1 MYFLHKKNNLSK
13 FVGSYMVAFPNA
25 KINIGLQVLSRRA
38 DGYHDLETVFY
49 PINLHDALEIVTADE
64 TRFIPS
70 GLAIPDNGLD
80 NLCVRAYRLLQR
92 AYDLPPVHI
101 HLHKT
106 IPIGAGLG
114 GGSADA
120 AFLLKLANE
129 QFGLGLDEI
138 QLMGYARQL
147 GADCAF
153 FIRNA
158 PVLASGIG
166 DVFEEIDLDL
176 SSYHIVLVK
185 PDIHIPTIAAY
196 ETVVPNPAGRQ
207 LATAIEAPVTTW
219 RDTIVNDFETGIFAI
234 YPEIAAVKAFLYEKG
249 AVFAAMSGSGSS
261 VFGLFEE
268 RVSLRGLDTAHTVF
282 YVD

>member
-1 MYFLHKKNNLSK
+1 
-13 FVGSYMVAFPNA
+13 MVTFPNA
-25 KINIGLQVLSRRA
+25 KINIGLQVLNRRS
-38 DGYHDLETVFY
+38 DGYHNLETVFY
-49 PINLHDALEIVTADE
+49 PIDLHDVLEMVVADE
-64 TRFIPS
+64 FRFIPS
-70 GLAIPDNGLD
+70 GLAIPDNGTD
-80 NLCVRAYRLLQR
+80 NLCLRAYHLLQCT
-92 AYDLPPVHI
+92 YDLPPVHI

-129 QFGLGLDEI
+129 QFGLGLDETK
-138 QLMGYARQL
+138 LMEYARQL
-147 GADCAF
+147 GADCTF
-153 FIRNA
+153 FIRNT

-176 SSYHIVLVK
+176 SSYHLVLVK
-185 PDIHIPTIAAY
+185 PDIHIATAAAY
-196 ETVVPNPAGRQ
+196 GTVMPNPVGRQ
-207 LATAIEAPVTTW
+207 LATAIEKPVVRW
-219 RDTIVNDFETGIFAI
+219 RDTVANDFENGIFAM

-268 RVSLRGLDTAHTVF
+268 PITLHGLDPAYTVF
-282 YVD
+282 SLTSS

>member
-1 MYFLHKKNNLSK
+1 
-13 FVGSYMVAFPNA
+13 MVTFPNA
-25 KINIGLQVLSRRA
+25 KINIGLQVLNRRA
-38 DGYHDLETVFY
+38 DGYHNLETVFY
-49 PINLHDALEIVTADE
+49 PIKLYDVLEMVEADE
-64 TRFIPS
+64 IRFIPS
-70 GLAIPDNGLD
+70 GLAIPYDGVD
-80 NLCVRAYRLLQR
+80 NLCVRAYQLLQQ

-101 HLHKT
+101 YLHKV

-120 AFLLKLANE
+120 AFLLTLAND
-129 QFGLGLDEI
+129 QFELGLDEA

-153 FIRNA
+153 FIRNI

-166 DVFEEIDLDL
+166 DVFADVSIDL

-185 PDIHIPTIAAY
+185 PDIAVSTAAAY
-196 ETVVPNPAGRQ
+196 GVVTPNPAGRQ
-207 LATAIEAPVTTW
+207 LAMAIEGPVATW
-219 RDTIVNDFETGIFAI
+219 RDTIVNDFERGIFAK
-234 YPEIAAVKAFLYEKG
+234 YPEIAAIKALLYEKG

-268 RVSLRGLDTAHTVF
+268 RVSIRELAAAHTVF
-282 YVD
+282 HLD